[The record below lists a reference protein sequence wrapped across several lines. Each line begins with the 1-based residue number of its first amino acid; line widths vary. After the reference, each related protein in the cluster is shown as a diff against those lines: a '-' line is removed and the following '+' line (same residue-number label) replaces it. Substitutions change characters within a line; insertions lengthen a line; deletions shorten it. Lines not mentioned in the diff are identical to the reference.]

1 MQAALQQNS
10 VTAQLDH
17 FLDFV
22 VNRFERQNVAV
33 LRANRPVERAEG
45 TIFGAEIRVIN
56 VAVDLIRRH
65 ARVGFAAAHFVR
77 GHADADQVVGVKK
90 IERFL
95 FGDSHGCL
103 ASDLCACRNIDSYCI
118 ALALAGPQTAKACCA
133 ESAPAPRLFR
143 STSPSPRDIP
153 APARS
158 GCSHSS
164 IAQARAVAY
173 RVLSR
178 PPRKCRANATR
189 RTA

>member
-22 VNRFERQNVAV
+22 VNRLERQNVAV

-95 FGDSHGCL
+95 FGDSHSCF

-118 ALALAGPQTAKACCA
+118 ALALAGPRTVV
-133 ESAPAPRLFR
+133 PANCKGLLRGM
-143 STSPSPRDIP
+143 SPSAAAFSSYQAKPSRY
-153 APARS
+153 S
-158 GCSHSS
+158 GSS
-164 IAQARAVAY
+164 
-173 RVLSR
+173 
-178 PPRKCRANATR
+178 PK
-189 RTA
+189 